1 MNYKVFLYV
10 ICFLLTS
17 FALSGVNFDNFI
29 KKNKVIEARI
39 LVILLTCAIGYLV
52 TNFIIDFIEVSKI
65 L

>member
-17 FALSGVNFDNFI
+17 FALSGVNFDNFL

>member
-1 MNYKVFLYV
+1 MNYKVYIYI

-17 FALSGVNFDNFI
+17 FALSGLNFDNFM
-29 KKNKVIEARI
+29 KKNKTTEARV
-39 LVILLTCAIGYLV
+39 LVILLTCAIGYLA

>member
-29 KKNKVIEARI
+29 KKNKVIEARV

-52 TNFIIDFIEVSKI
+52 TNFIIDFIDVSKI

>member
-17 FALSGVNFDNFI
+17 FALSGINFDSFI

-39 LVILLTCAIGYLV
+39 LVILLTCSIGYLV
-52 TNFIIDFIEVSKI
+52 TNFIIDFIEISKI